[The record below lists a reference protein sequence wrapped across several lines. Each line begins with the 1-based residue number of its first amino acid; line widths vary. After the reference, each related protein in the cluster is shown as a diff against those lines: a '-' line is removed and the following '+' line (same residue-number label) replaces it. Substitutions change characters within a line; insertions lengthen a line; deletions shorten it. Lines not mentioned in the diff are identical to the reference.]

1 VYFIRADRGDGASLE
16 GIPCG
21 VSLEGIPYVLRSIS
35 FEQTACTL
43 GYDADMT
50 KGAEVCENGC
60 TTIRPLV

>member
-1 VYFIRADRGDGASLE
+1 M
-16 GIPCG
+16 CG